1 MFRIRGECACDD
13 IENTVCKLLLSFAS
27 RILCLDERVSG
38 NDVKAVQWLDGRAGD
53 DVFECDDDRVKV
65 RGADP
70 SGLCFLVEVPVTNED
85 DHQI

>member
-1 MFRIRGECACDD
+1 MSPGESAIYD
-13 IENTVCKLLLSFAS
+13 IEDTVCKILLGFVS
-27 RILCLDERVSG
+27 RSLRLVKGASG

-53 DVFECDDDRVKV
+53 DVFECDDDRVRV

-85 DHQI
+85 DRQS